1 MRTTTATR
9 LFAFLSLLLLGAGA
23 AGANQ
28 QDFGDYVVY
37 YNAFTTDVLAPEVA
51 RTYDIT
57 RSKNRAMINISVQK
71 KVMGTTGEAVD
82 ARIEGQAHNLSGQLK
97 GMDLRRIEDGEAV
110 YHIAEFSVADG
121 ETLDFELNVSPEG
134 VGETYQVRFRK
145 QFFTR

>member
-9 LFAFLSLLLLGAGA
+9 LFSFLLLLFISVGP

-51 RTYDIT
+51 QNYDIK

-71 KVMGTTGEAVD
+71 KVLGTTGEAVD
-82 ARIEGQAHNLSGQLK
+82 ARVQGRAHNLNGQLK
-97 GMDLRRIEDGEAV
+97 GMDMRRIEDGDAV

-121 ETLDFELNVSPEG
+121 ETLDFDLSVTPEG
-134 VGETYQVRFRK
+134 VRETYQVKFRK